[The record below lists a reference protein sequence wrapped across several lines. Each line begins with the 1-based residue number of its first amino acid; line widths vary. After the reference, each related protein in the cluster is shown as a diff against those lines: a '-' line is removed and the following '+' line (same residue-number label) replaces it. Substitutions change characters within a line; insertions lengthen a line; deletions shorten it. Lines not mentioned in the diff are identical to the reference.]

1 MANYSNIYSGGGY
14 SLDEDSGNFSGYRV
28 PSGKLGAP
36 LKPDTAAQIVEASA
50 MLNQGIKPIEV
61 GVLDPNVF
69 EQIPKQH
76 FKEINRLMKI
86 TGATASLHAPLVE
99 ASGYVENNWDKANQ
113 IIAENRLI
121 EVIDKAHE
129 LDPDGNIPVTIHST
143 NIPGATFV
151 RDKDGGYKETQLYV
165 VDPETGK
172 IAGALKEEERY
183 DLETG
188 GKKVFKPKEELKR
201 LSEQNWQQELTNFS
215 YNVERGEDLVNAGER
230 RGLFENPMIKELYE
244 NFSTGKITK
253 EQYLKEHPDVVND
266 FGPIFD
272 QFKQLD
278 RNKNLGENFLRGAY
292 LELQK
297 MYGTAYISAVDKE
310 NKEDIK
316 ALDNFSKEVQS
327 KLNDL
332 KDPAVLSDVIESG
345 VKVLKQIETP
355 VLFKPI
361 EDFARDKST
370 ETFSNVALHAYKKYG
385 NKSPII
391 SLENLYPGM
400 AFAKPEDFKK
410 LVDETKKKFIKK
422 AIENGLSES
431 EAKRAADTTI
441 GVTWDVG
448 HLNMMRKQ
456 GFKEEDLIKATK
468 LLAKDVKHV
477 HVTDNFGY
485 SDSHLPI
492 GMGNVPIKK
501 ILEELEKAG
510 ALDDARLIN
519 EAGGFVQHFKTSPH
533 PYALEAFGS
542 PVYSMKMAPYWNQ
555 ASNTMGNYFAG
566 YGTML
571 PDQHFSM
578 YGSGFSSLPTELG
591 GQVQQKSSRFAGT
604 PND

>member
-297 MYGTAYISAVDKE
+297 MYGTAYRSAVDKE

-501 ILEELEKAG
+501 IPEELEKAG

>member
-297 MYGTAYISAVDKE
+297 MYGTAYRSAVDKE